1 MNTGDSASSFAE
13 RLSIP
18 ALDLAA
24 APGYAYVKFREIMK
38 QDDVM
43 GEKAISAEGVA
54 EKDRLNEDN
63 LDAWMRE
70 HVEGFAGLA
79 SYTKFAGGQSNPT
92 YRVEDQAGRALVLR
106 RKPFGPILP
115 SAHAVE
121 REYRAIAG
129 LHPTG
134 FPVAKPYALCEDD
147 DVIGSAFYIMEMVEG
162 RTFWD
167 GMLPDQEPAERTS
180 IYRSMIGTLARLHN
194 LDYKEIGLENHG
206 KTGNYFERQIN
217 TWTKQYRRSE
227 TETIDEVERLIE
239 WLPKTVP
246 EQTRTSVIHGDYRI
260 DNMIYAADRPEVVA
274 VLDWEL
280 STIGDPLA
288 DFTYLA
294 QNWVM
299 EGNGTASLGGQ
310 DLAGTGIPTLEEA
323 TSLYC
328 ELTNRDSMP
337 ELNWYFAYNLFRL
350 TGILQ
355 GIKKRW
361 LDGTA
366 SSAEAEERSKRVPE
380 LAEAAWGFA
389 RAAGAP
395 A

>member
-1 MNTGDSASSFAE
+1 
-13 RLSIP
+13 
-18 ALDLAA
+18 
-24 APGYAYVKFREIMK
+24 
-38 QDDVM
+38 M

-63 LDAWMRE
+63 LEAWMRE
-70 HVEGFAGLA
+70 HVDGFAGLA
-79 SYTKFAGGQSNPT
+79 AYTKFPGGQSNPT
-92 YRVEDQAGRALVLR
+92 YRIEDEAGRAYVLR

-115 SAHAVE
+115 SAHAVD
-121 REYRAIAG
+121 REFRVISG
-129 LHPTG
+129 LHPAG
-134 FPVAKPYALCEDD
+134 FPVARPYALCEDD
-147 DVIGSAFYIMEMVEG
+147 AVIGAAFYIMEMVEG

-167 GMLPDQEPAERTS
+167 GMLPELEPSERTS
-180 IYRSMIGTLARLHN
+180 VYRSMIGTLARLHN
-194 LDYKEIGLENHG
+194 LDYVELGLENHG

-217 TWTKQYRRSE
+217 TWTKQYRRAE
-227 TETIDEVERLIE
+227 TETIEEVEKLIA
-239 WLPKTVP
+239 WLPETVP

-260 DNMIYAADRPEVVA
+260 DNMIYAPDRPEVVA

-280 STIGDPLA
+280 STLGDPLA

-294 QNWVM
+294 MNWVM
-299 EGNGTASLGGQ
+299 EGTGTASLGGQ
-310 DLAGTGIPTLEEA
+310 DLEGTGIPTLEEA
-323 TSLYC
+323 TALYC
-328 ELTNRDSMP
+328 ELTERDAVP
-337 ELNWYFAYNLFRL
+337 DLNWYFAYNLFRL

-380 LAEAAWGFA
+380 LAAAAWGFA

-395 A
+395 E